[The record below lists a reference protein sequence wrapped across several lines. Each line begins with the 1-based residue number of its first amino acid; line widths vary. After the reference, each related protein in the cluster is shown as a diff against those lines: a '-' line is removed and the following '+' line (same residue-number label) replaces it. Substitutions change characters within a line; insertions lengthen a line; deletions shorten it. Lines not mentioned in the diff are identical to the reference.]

1 MCQSTRKGL
10 FVLLMLTAI
19 FAMPVAYAISRP
31 EIPTGAA
38 SKVPDLL
45 TEYERRYLRI
55 ELRNLM
61 REISIAREEC
71 GDDPSLA
78 ELKAEPQ
85 RLLLRGASAAEVNAA
100 MQKYSDAREA
110 LLYQREGIPEKIKRL
125 QEVGAYLEYDLR
137 RKKEERAK
145 TPQVQFQSAKSEKT
159 EAAAE

>member
-1 MCQSTRKGL
+1 MRKSTKRMLLVL
-10 FVLLMLTAI
+10 FMLPAFFSAPETH
-19 FAMPVAYAISRP
+19 AISRP

-71 GDDPSLA
+71 GEDPSLA

-85 RLLLRGASAAEVNAA
+85 RLSLRGAGAAEVNAA

-110 LLYQREGIPEKIKRL
+110 LLYKREGIPEKIKRL

-145 TPQVQFQSAKSEKT
+145 TPQVQFQSAKSEKA
-159 EAAAE
+159 EAASE